1 MGRSPLV
8 AAIVYEGLCT
18 FEFGIVTEA
27 FALPRPELGRPWYR
41 FRVCSIAGRSVRAT
55 GGVTI
60 DAPWG
65 LTGLKDAHTIV
76 MPGWR
81 DVDEPPPTPLLN
93 ALRRAAARG
102 ARIVSICSGVFALAA
117 AGLLNGKRATTH
129 WRNTQRLAERFP
141 DIIVQPD
148 VLYVDEGRVMTSAGS
163 AAGLDLCLH
172 IIRKDFGAEI
182 ANRVAKRLVLPPHRE
197 GGQAQYAPEPVTT
210 RRAAGLARLL
220 DWAQGN
226 LQRDLTVP
234 VLAKQAGMSP
244 RSFARHFLAETGTTA
259 HQWLVHQRLIAAQ
272 RKLETTSDSIDR
284 IAEAVGL
291 GTAATLRQHFQR
303 RFRTSPSGYRRRFST
318 MDQSVNDMASRRR
331 ADSK

>member
-1 MGRSPLV
+1 MKRPPLV

-60 DAPWG
+60 EAPSG
-65 LTGLKDAHTIV
+65 LTGLRDAHTIV
-76 MPGWR
+76 IPGWR
-81 DVDEPPPTPLLN
+81 NVDEPPPAILLS

-102 ARIVSICSGVFALAA
+102 ARIVSICSGVFVLAA
-117 AGLLNGKRATTH
+117 GGLLNGQRATTH
-129 WRNTQRLAERFP
+129 WRDTQPLAERFP

-182 ANRVAKRLVLPPHRE
+182 ANRVARRLVLPPHRTE
-197 GGQAQYAPEPVTT
+197 V
-210 RRAAGLARLL
+210 RR
-220 DWAQGN
+220 
-226 LQRDLTVP
+226 
-234 VLAKQAGMSP
+234 
-244 RSFARHFLAETGTTA
+244 
-259 HQWLVHQRLIAAQ
+259 
-272 RKLETTSDSIDR
+272 
-284 IAEAVGL
+284 
-291 GTAATLRQHFQR
+291 
-303 RFRTSPSGYRRRFST
+303 ST
-318 MDQSVNDMASRRR
+318 PQSR
-331 ADSK
+331 

>member
-1 MGRSPLV
+1 MRRPPLV

-41 FRVCSIAGRSVRAT
+41 FRVCSIAGKSVRAT

-60 DAPWG
+60 EAPWG

-81 DVDEPPPTPLLN
+81 NVDEPPPSSLVR

-102 ARIVSICSGVFALAA
+102 ARIVSICSGVFVLAA

-129 WRNTQRLAERFP
+129 WRDTQRLAERFP

-182 ANRVAKRLVLPPHRE
+182 ANRVARRLVLPPHRD
-197 GGQAQYAPEPVTT
+197 GGQTQYATEPVTT

-220 DWAQGN
+220 DWVQGN
-226 LQRDLTVP
+226 LHRDLTVP
-234 VLAKQAGMSP
+234 VLAKQAGMSQ

-272 RKLETTSDSIDR
+272 RKLETTGDSIDR
-284 IAEAVGL
+284 IAETVGL

-318 MDQSVNDMASRRR
+318 MAQ
-331 ADSK
+331 

>member
-1 MGRSPLV
+1 MRRPPLV

-41 FRVCSIAGRSVRAT
+41 FRVCSIAGKSVRAT

-60 DAPWG
+60 EAPWG

-81 DVDEPPPTPLLN
+81 NVDEPPPPSLVR

-102 ARIVSICSGVFALAA
+102 ARIVSICSGVFVLAA

-129 WRNTQRLAERFP
+129 WRDTQRLAERFS

-182 ANRVAKRLVLPPHRE
+182 ANRVARRLVLPPHRD
-197 GGQAQYAPEPVTT
+197 GGQTQYATEPVTT
-210 RRAAGLARLL
+210 RRAAGLAQLL
-220 DWAQGN
+220 DWVQGN
-226 LQRDLTVP
+226 LHRDLTVP
-234 VLAKQAGMSP
+234 VLAKQAGMSQ

-272 RKLETTSDSIDR
+272 RKLETTGDSIDR
-284 IAEAVGL
+284 IAETVGL
-291 GTAATLRQHFQR
+291 GTASTLRQHFQR

-318 MDQSVNDMASRRR
+318 MAQ
-331 ADSK
+331 

>member
-1 MGRSPLV
+1 MKRPPLV

-41 FRVCSIAGRSVRAT
+41 FRVCSIAGKSVRAT

-60 DAPWG
+60 EAPWG

-81 DVDEPPPTPLLN
+81 NVVEPPPPSLVR

-102 ARIVSICSGVFALAA
+102 ARIVSICSGVFVLAA

-129 WRNTQRLAERFP
+129 WRDTQRLAERFP

-182 ANRVAKRLVLPPHRE
+182 ANRVARRLVLPPHRD
-197 GGQAQYAPEPVTT
+197 GGQTQYATEPVTT

-220 DWAQGN
+220 DWVQGN
-226 LQRDLTVP
+226 LHRDLTVP
-234 VLAKQAGMSP
+234 VLAKQAGMSQ

-272 RKLETTSDSIDR
+272 RKLETTGDSIDR
-284 IAEAVGL
+284 IAETVGL

-318 MDQSVNDMASRRR
+318 MAQ
-331 ADSK
+331 

>member
-1 MGRSPLV
+1 MRRPPLV

-41 FRVCSIAGRSVRAT
+41 FRVCSIAGKSVRAT

-60 DAPWG
+60 EAPWG

-81 DVDEPPPTPLLN
+81 NVDEPPPPSLVR

-102 ARIVSICSGVFALAA
+102 ARIVSICSGVFVLAA

-129 WRNTQRLAERFP
+129 WRDTQRLAERFP

-182 ANRVAKRLVLPPHRE
+182 ANRVARRLVLPPHRD
-197 GGQAQYAPEPVTT
+197 GGQTQYATEPVTT

-220 DWAQGN
+220 DWVQGN
-226 LQRDLTVP
+226 LHRDLTVP
-234 VLAKQAGMSP
+234 VLAKQAGMSQ

-272 RKLETTSDSIDR
+272 RKLETTGDSIDR
-284 IAEAVGL
+284 IAETVGL

-318 MDQSVNDMASRRR
+318 MAQ
-331 ADSK
+331 